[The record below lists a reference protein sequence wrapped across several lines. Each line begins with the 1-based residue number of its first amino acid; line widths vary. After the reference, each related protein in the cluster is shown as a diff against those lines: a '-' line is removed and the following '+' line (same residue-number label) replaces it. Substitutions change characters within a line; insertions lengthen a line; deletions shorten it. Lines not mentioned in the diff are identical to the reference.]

1 VDQVLV
7 LPLALEEHQDLL
19 LYLELHLM
27 ILPPL
32 VAAVAVVTPLL
43 QQMLV
48 QMVVLGEEVEF

>member
-1 VDQVLV
+1 MLV

-32 VAAVAVVTPLL
+32 VGVVAVVTPLL

-48 QMVVLGEEVEF
+48 QMVVLEEEVEF